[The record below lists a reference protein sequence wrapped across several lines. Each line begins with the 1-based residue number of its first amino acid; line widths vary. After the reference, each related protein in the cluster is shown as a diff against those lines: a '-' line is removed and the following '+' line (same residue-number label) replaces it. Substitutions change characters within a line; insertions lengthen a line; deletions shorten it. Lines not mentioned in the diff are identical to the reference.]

1 MGSDGAVSRPVISIV
16 RTPAHPGREDIRAA
30 VRRAVALAGGLPE
43 QIRPGATVLLKP
55 NLVEVPHTRES
66 GAVTHPQ
73 LCRAVAE
80 MVLERG
86 AVPLIG
92 DSAGMGSDT
101 EAVIQFMGYD
111 ELRREGFPV
120 IDLKKERVLRVKNPA
135 AAVLPRMRVFQP
147 ALETDALI
155 NLPVMK
161 THDQTEVT
169 LSMKNLKG
177 LLADSS
183 KKRMHR
189 RALFRG
195 IPEIAAFFKPSLTI
209 LDGIYGQE
217 GVGPVYG
224 DPVEMDLI
232 IAGRDMVALDT
243 IAGLIMGYSPEEV
256 PVTSLA
262 AEMGLGVADAGKI
275 EIAGLPWE
283 SVRRRFKRSSE
294 SGILREIDPGILCI
308 GGDTCSGCRNTVIS
322 MLVELKARGA
332 LSALEGRAIVTGASP
347 EKQFS
352 GKPLFVGNCA
362 RRRGVGKN
370 FVPGC
375 PPENSW
381 IIDLLL

>member
-1 MGSDGAVSRPVISIV
+1 MSRPLISIV
-16 RTPAHPGREDIRAA
+16 RTPPHPGRGDIADA
-30 VRRAVALAGGLPE
+30 VRRAVTLAGGLPE
-43 QIRPGATVLLKP
+43 QVRPGATVFLKP
-55 NLVEVPHTRES
+55 NLVEIPHTRES

-86 AVPLIG
+86 AAPVIG

-101 EAVIQFMGYD
+101 EAVITFMGYD
-111 ELRREGFPV
+111 ELRQEGYSV
-120 IDLKKERVLRVKNPA
+120 LDLKKERVVRIKNHA
-135 AAVLPRMRVFQP
+135 AAVLPHMRVFQP
-147 ALETDALI
+147 ALEADVLI

-177 LLADSS
+177 LLADYS
-183 KKRMHR
+183 KKKMHR

-243 IAGLIMGYSPEEV
+243 VAGLIMGYSPDEV

-262 AEMGLGVADAGKI
+262 AEMGLGIADIGEI

-294 SGILREIDPGILCI
+294 SEILQEIDPGSLCM
-308 GGDTCSGCRNTVIS
+308 GRGTCSGCRNTVIS

-332 LSALEGRAIVTGASP
+332 LSALEGRTIVTGPTP
-347 EKQFS
+347 ERDFS

-362 RRRGVGKN
+362 HRRGARKN
-370 FVPGC
+370 FVAGC

>member
-1 MGSDGAVSRPVISIV
+1 MPRPVISIV
-16 RTPAHPGREDIRAA
+16 RTPPHPGREDIAAA

-43 QIRPGATVLLKP
+43 QVRPGATVLLKP
-55 NLVEVPHTRES
+55 NLVEIPHTRES

-73 LCRAVAE
+73 LCRAVADL
-80 MVLERG
+80 VRERG
-86 AVPLIG
+86 ALPVIG

-101 EAVIQFMGYD
+101 EAVISFMGYD
-111 ELRREGFPV
+111 ELRRDGYSV
-120 IDLKKERVLRVKNPA
+120 IDLKKEKVARVKNSA
-135 AAVLPRMRVFQP
+135 AAVLPRMRVFRP
-147 ALETDALI
+147 VLKADALI

-177 LLADSS
+177 LLADSC
-183 KKRMHR
+183 KKKMHR

-232 IAGRDMVALDT
+232 MAGRDMVALDT
-243 IAGLIMGYSPEEV
+243 VAGLIMGYRPEEV
-256 PVTSLA
+256 PVTVLA
-262 AEMGLGVADAGKI
+262 AEMGLGIADIEEI

-294 SGILREIDPGILCI
+294 SGILREIDPGSLCF
-308 GGDTCSGCRNTVIS
+308 GSGTCSGCRNTVIS

-332 LSALEGRAIVTGASP
+332 LTALEGRTIVTGFPP

-352 GKPLFVGNCA
+352 GKPLFVGNCT
-362 RRRGVGKN
+362 RRRSGRKN
-370 FVPGC
+370 FVAGC

-381 IIDLLL
+381 IIDRIL